1 MADMV
6 AHHVADRPVGR
17 SHSDAMV
24 PPLIT
29 ALAEI
34 VGPGHVLAD
43 PPARA
48 GFETD
53 WTGRWHG
60 EALAVVRPA
69 DTAEVAAVVTACAN
83 AEAVIVTQGG
93 HTGLVGGGV
102 PRARGCGDG
111 RPQVVVST
119 TRLNAVDGVDTATA
133 QLAAGAGTTLADAQR
148 AARNAGL
155 ELALDL
161 AARDSATLGGLIAC
175 DAGGLRALRHGTARR
190 QLAGLRAVM
199 ADATVID
206 SRMTGL
212 IKDTAGYDLGAL
224 LVGSEGTLAIITAV
238 RWSLTPPRPARAV
251 ALVGLQTVADA
262 VALARTLRPALPSLE
277 VCELMLR
284 DGMALT
290 LAHLG
295 LAAPMALSP
304 VAVLLECAG
313 AQDPM
318 DELAAAL
325 ADAGADQRA
334 VSAADS
340 AGRERLL
347 AIRERHAD
355 AIAAA
360 GVPVKFDVGVPLD
373 RIAEFCSE
381 VDQVVAAVWPRARV
395 ITFGHLADGNLHVN
409 VLPADPGDIAASGD
423 ALDDAVLRLVARC
436 SGTVSA
442 EHGIGVHKVGHLQL
456 TRAPAEIAAMLAIK
470 RALDPADILN
480 PGVGLPTAF

>member
-1 MADMV
+1 
-6 AHHVADRPVGR
+6 
-17 SHSDAMV
+17 MV
-24 PPLIT
+24 PPLLT

-34 VGPGHVLAD
+34 VGPGHVLDD
-43 PPARA
+43 PQARA

-69 DTAEVAAVVTACAN
+69 DTSEVSAVVSACA
-83 AEAVIVTQGG
+83 AAGAVIVTQGG
-93 HTGLVGGGV
+93 NSGLVGGGV
-102 PRARGCGDG
+102 PRARGRDDG

-119 TRLNAVDGVDTATA
+119 TRLNAIDGVDTATA

-148 AARNAGL
+148 AARGAGL

-190 QLAGLRAVM
+190 QLAGVRAVM

-212 IKDTAGYDLGAL
+212 LKDTAGYDLGAL
-224 LVGSEGTLAIITAV
+224 LAGSEGTLAIITAV
-238 RWSLTPPRPARAV
+238 RWSLAPERPARAV
-251 ALVGLQTVADA
+251 ALVGLQTIADA

-277 VCELMLR
+277 ICELMLH
-284 DGMALT
+284 DGMALS
-290 LAHLG
+290 LHHLG
-295 LAAPMALSP
+295 RPAPMALTP
-304 VAVLLECAG
+304 VAMLLECAG

-318 DELAAAL
+318 PELAAAL
-325 ADAGADQRA
+325 ADAGADERA
-334 VSAADS
+334 VSAADA
-340 AGRERLL
+340 AGRERLM

-373 RIAEFCSE
+373 RITEFCAE
-381 VDQVVAAVWPRARV
+381 VDRIVAAVWPEARV
-395 ITFGHLADGNLHVN
+395 ITFGHLGDGNLHVN
-409 VLPADPGDIAASGD
+409 VLPADPGDIAASAD
-423 ALDDAVLRLVARC
+423 ALDDAVLGLVARC
-436 SGTVSA
+436 AGTVSA

-456 TRAPAEIAAMLAIK
+456 TRSPAEIAAMRAIK
-470 RALDPADILN
+470 RALDPAGILN
-480 PGVGLPTAF
+480 AGVGLPAAS